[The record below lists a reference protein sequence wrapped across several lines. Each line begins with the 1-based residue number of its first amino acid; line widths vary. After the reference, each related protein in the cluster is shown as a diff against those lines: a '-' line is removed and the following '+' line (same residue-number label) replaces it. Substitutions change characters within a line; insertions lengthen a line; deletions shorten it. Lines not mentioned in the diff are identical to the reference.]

1 MLGTQRPTRTQTYRF
16 IGFGL
21 VLGLVGLGIIA
32 GTAQPAAGQ
41 ADLTLDTLSIADA
54 NETITEDI
62 QTVELETTLDYNHDV
77 PDTDRRLITLEA
89 RPEGGTYEQV
99 TFSTDD
105 VVSDAE
111 SGSVTLSGD
120 LLQHSEISA
129 VDLQPAVAGNTTTD
143 IDVRATLEVQREN
156 GDTTTATVED
166 TATLSLHD
174 GTTLTAEIGG
184 TGDLTVTTA

>member
-1 MLGTQRPTRTQTYRF
+1 MLGTQRPTRTWTYRF
-16 IGFGL
+16 IGFAL
-21 VLGLVGLGIIA
+21 VLGVVGLGVIA
-32 GTAQPAAGQ
+32 GAAQPAAGQ
-41 ADLTLDTLSIADA
+41 ADLTLDTLSVADT

-99 TFSTDD
+99 TFSTED

-120 LLQHSEISA
+120 LLQHSAISA
-129 VDLQPAVAGNTTTD
+129 ADLQPAVAGNTTTE

-156 GDTTTATVED
+156 GDTVTSTIED

-174 GTTLTAEIGG
+174 GTELTAEIGG